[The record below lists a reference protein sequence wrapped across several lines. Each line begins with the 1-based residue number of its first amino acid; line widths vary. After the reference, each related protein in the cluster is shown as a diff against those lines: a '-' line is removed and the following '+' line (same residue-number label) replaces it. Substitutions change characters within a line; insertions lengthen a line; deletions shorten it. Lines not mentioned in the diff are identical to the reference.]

1 MQEKLLEVA
10 SRGLSSLFILF
21 IHYRPQ
27 NPSSCACHQTLFHIL
42 KSCSSQLWCPSCST
56 CIDNPS
62 RKMSITKVTLFSVY
76 SGDIPKMLKQ
86 FFLTSFIFFLR
97 FLLGSEED
105 SSGKFLETANLS
117 CHQIWRKTCLLLRQS
132 GYYLPLPVASL
143 KNILTLQP
151 SPQCPHGGSSCLVY
165 TLKVCNS
172 DIGLELDDFFCFFLL
187 VCSTV
192 HVLLSHKVSWLI
204 SGSSLKSSKKKEVQ
218 NLIEW
223 FFWSHCMPWLI
234 CIYTFSGVY
243 TSISLWN
250 TRPNVSSG
258 PKKKK

>member
-1 MQEKLLEVA
+1 MCLPPNSVPNFEKLLFSVV
-10 SRGLSSLFILF
+10 
-21 IHYRPQ
+21 
-27 NPSSCACHQTLFHIL
+27 
-42 KSCSSQLWCPSCST
+42 
-56 CIDNPS
+56 
-62 RKMSITKVTLFSVY
+62 MSILLYLYRQPKSKNENDKNDFVFSLLRW
-76 SGDIPKMLKQ
+76 SPKKDRSI
-86 FFLTSFIFFLR
+86 FLIILSLSFLR

-151 SPQCPHGGSSCLVY
+151 SPQCPHGGSPCLVY

-172 DIGLELDDFFCFFLL
+172 DIGLELDDFFYFFLL
-187 VCSTV
+187 VCLIV
-192 HVLLSHKVSWLI
+192 QVLLSYKVSWLI